1 MANAEPLPQ
10 RMTLAE
16 FLEWSPGDDR
26 RFELL
31 DGRLVM
37 MNPPKVPHADI
48 ATNVM
53 LFLATRLKPPCR
65 VNQAVGVLLDERTDT
80 YLEADVAVSCE
91 SRRPGQQHLEQPR
104 LIVEVLSPSTKDHDL
119 GRKLERYWELPS
131 VEEIL
136 LVSSTERV
144 VRHWRRDGEEWR
156 MRPVIGKGAIHLAI
170 VDAGLDLDTIYE
182 GVVF

>member
-31 DGRLVM
+31 DGRLVL
-37 MNPPKVPHADI
+37 MNPPKIPHLQAQD
-48 ATNVM
+48 NVAG
-53 LFLATRLKPPCR
+53 FLKRHLKPPCR
-65 VNQAVGVLLDERTDT
+65 VLQGVGVLLDERTDT
-80 YLEADVAVSCE
+80 FLEADIAVSCE
-91 SRRPGQQHLEQPR
+91 TIRAKQAHFEQPR

-156 MRPVIGKGAIHLAI
+156 MRPVIGKGAVHLAI
-170 VDAGLDLDTIYE
+170 VDADLDLDTIYE